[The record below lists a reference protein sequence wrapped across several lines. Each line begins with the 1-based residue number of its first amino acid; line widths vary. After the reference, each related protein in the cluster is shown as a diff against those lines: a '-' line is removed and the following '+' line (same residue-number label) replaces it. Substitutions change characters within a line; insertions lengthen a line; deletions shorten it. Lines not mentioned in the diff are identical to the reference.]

1 MFRSVKQKFGGSGK
15 AKPQQQAARD
25 EPAPQLQNNS
35 SQRPAPS
42 LGPSTSGRSSG
53 SSLARSNSQAPA
65 HRIPQPSS
73 LDLQTAQQY
82 YAYPLP
88 AFRDVPAAQNQ
99 ALFVRKLHLCAFTFD
114 FTDQSKNV
122 REKEMKRQAL
132 LDLAD
137 YVNSG

>member
-1 MFRSVKQKFGGSGK
+1 MLRSMKAKFASSGK
-15 AKPQQQAARD
+15 AGKPQ
-25 EPAPQLQNNS
+25 PAPAGRDDAPSVQSNNS
-35 SQRPAPS
+35 SSRPAN
-42 LGPSTSGRSSG
+42 SSA
-53 SSLARSNSQAPA
+53 SSSRLNAPLPRSNSAAPRE
-65 HRIPQPSS
+65 RIPQPS
-73 LDLQTAQQY
+73 LDPQSCAQHYGEQ
-82 YAYPLP
+82 LP
-88 AFRDVPAAQNQ
+88 AFRDVPGPEKQ

>member
-82 YAYPLP
+82 YADPLP
-88 AFRDVPAAQNQ
+88 AFRDVPAAEKQ